1 VRATQGGL
9 GETICQETCPVSGG
23 LSTQRVPPM
32 FPSCY
37 QYLMETKMPATRF
50 YHLFETDLGWMGIA
64 WNDVGVTVVQ
74 TPDRD
79 SEATE
84 RRMLRRAG
92 TGAAAATSEL
102 PAPIADA
109 VNRLSRY
116 ASGEIVD
123 FSAIPL
129 DIEAEPFFQDI
140 WRAARDLGFGETV
153 TYGELASR
161 AGHPGL
167 YRETGQA
174 LGANPVPI
182 IVPCHR
188 IVAAGGKLGGFS
200 APGGPKTK
208 ERLLALEGVHVGPPP
223 AAQSAFQF

>member
-1 VRATQGGL
+1 
-9 GETICQETCPVSGG
+9 
-23 LSTQRVPPM
+23 
-32 FPSCY
+32 
-37 QYLMETKMPATRF
+37 MPATRF
-50 YHLFETDLGWMGIA
+50 YHLFETPLGWMGLA
-64 WNDVGVTVVQ
+64 WNDVGITAVQ

-79 SEATE
+79 REATE
-84 RRMLRRAG
+84 RRLLRRAG
-92 TGAAAATSEL
+92 SDIAEATLAL
-102 PAPIADA
+102 PGPIADA
-109 VNRLSRY
+109 VDRLSRY
-116 ASGEIVD
+116 AAGEHVD
-123 FSAIPL
+123 FNPVPIDVSA
-129 DIEAEPFFQDI
+129 DPFFLDI

-208 ERLLALEGVHVGPPP
+208 ERLLALEGVYVGPPP